1 MDRAIRR
8 QFLEIS
14 RLLNVFLAVGF
25 LALSLVSVTL
35 AAGLAY
41 ALSHQR
47 YTIVPPT
54 VSGAF
59 TLSQVQVDN
68 AYLTMM
74 SDYFLHL
81 KFDVTPSNGHE
92 IAFVAANGAHGTL
105 VVGVGHVFD
114 KNRHFSGTGL
124 IGPTAH
130 QRDVRCGKRGGLPH
144 GQIELRQVHCRLGG
158 VGVIAYR
165 GFIGFKERLN
175 LTLAG
180 GVIRCCRGVR
190 VGSYKTDACV
200 VGSSPNPLTA
210 LARHGD
216 IGFDA
221 VLTTSYTRRMKV
233 RDWDKIALFK
243 RH

>member
-25 LALSLVSVTL
+25 IALSLVSVTL

-81 KFDVTPSNGHE
+81 KFDVTPSNVHRQYGRLLDYIPASLWPLVQPTLLKDAERIRHQNVSSHLDILPDE
-92 IAFVAANGAHGTL
+92 TRVDINALKVKVSGILSKAVGERQLPTQAVDVHVKMDYHQGTIRL
-105 VVGVGHVFD
+105 
-114 KNRHFSGTGL
+114 L
-124 IGPTAH
+124 AIH
-130 QRDVRCGKRGGLPH
+130 Q
-144 GQIELRQVHCRLGG
+144 E
-158 VGVIAYR
+158 
-165 GFIGFKERLN
+165 
-175 LTLAG
+175 
-180 GVIRCCRGVR
+180 
-190 VGSYKTDACV
+190 
-200 VGSSPNPLTA
+200 
-210 LARHGD
+210 ARE
-216 IGFDA
+216 
-221 VLTTSYTRRMKV
+221 
-233 RDWDKIALFK
+233 
-243 RH
+243 